1 MRFVIVT
8 GMSGAGKT
16 TSFKMLEDMGF
27 FCVDNLPVPLLGRFA
42 GFVKDSISDDF
53 SKVAVGIDVRSRAAF
68 SQIEKALDELRTTHI
83 NYEILFM
90 DAADEV
96 LLKRFKE
103 SRRNHPLVGNGRI
116 LPGIRKEREMLS
128 YLKAHSDYV
137 LDTSRL
143 LTRELKLEL
152 EKIFMLDKAF
162 KSLMVTIT
170 SFGFKYGIPEDADL
184 VFDVRFLPNPYY
196 VDQLRQKTGNDP
208 EVNDFVMKFEQA
220 EEFLAKLEEM
230 LRFLIPNYISEGKH
244 QLVVAIGCTGGKH
257 RSVTL
262 ANQIYNRLSDA
273 SDFGIRLEHRDM
285 DKDEKRKSGTT
296 KQKEG

>member
-42 GFVKDSISDDF
+42 TFVKDSISNDF
-53 SKVAVGIDVRSRAAF
+53 SKVAVSVDVRSRTAF
-68 SQIEKALDELRTTHI
+68 EQIERALDELRTTHV

-96 LLKRFKE
+96 LVKRFKE

-116 LPGIRKEREMLS
+116 LPGIQKEREMLS
-128 YLKAHSDYV
+128 YLKDHSDYV

-143 LTRELKLEL
+143 LTRELKVEL
-152 EKIFMLDKAF
+152 EKIFMLDKNF

-196 VDQLRQKTGNDP
+196 VDHLRQKTGNDM

-220 EEFLAKLEEM
+220 EEFVAKLEDM

-285 DKDEKRKSGTT
+285 DKDDKRK
-296 KQKEG
+296 KRADEA